1 MILDLSHPH
10 LQKALDKLHLF
21 MEQNHLG
28 IILLRNIL
36 DAESEHEAFV
46 LLRKIIADRQQKTVL
61 LFSSSSLNPRFLN
74 QVLAEISQSSFFL
87 SIEIKNILL
96 HSNPD
101 FPKQFSK
108 APKTLKDYFT
118 GRVALRFDEERM
130 KDSETGLELVVNDVA
145 ATPLSAL
152 QDLLQA
158 CMYSPVQGSTSF
170 FGEFLK
176 ELHLQGF
183 YKSNSSQQVWDTLNC
198 ILTESGIEA
207 FSISLNQPLPLDML
221 PSFKSSASL
230 ASLSIEFTRVD
241 ENQQLFAQLPSFL
254 PENLECL
261 ELCLN
266 YLPEDQNIRREEASK
281 LLKALMVFLQGCSKD
296 SSFKLKL
303 HQSVITQLTF
313 EHQGYIKEIRELL
326 SKTGITFSSDFFQQ
340 PFTRQNHQAVFF
352 TVLAE
357 TLNRS
362 FDESESKTATKPVA
376 INQKVL
382 L

>member
-1 MILDLSHPH
+1 MILDLSPPH

-28 IILLRNIL
+28 IILLRSIS

-61 LFSSSSLNPRFLN
+61 LFSSSSLNPRFLK

-108 APKTLKDYFT
+108 IPKTLKDYFT
-118 GRVALRFDEERM
+118 GRVALRFEEERM
-130 KDSETGLELVVNDVA
+130 KHSETGLELVVNDVA

-158 CMYSPVQGSTSF
+158 CMYSPVQGSTIHLS
-170 FGEFLK
+170 FLK

-183 YKSNSSQQVWDTLNC
+183 YKSDSSQQAWDTLNC

-230 ASLSIEFTRVD
+230 ASLSISFTRVD

-266 YLPEDQNIRREEASK
+266 YLTEDQNLQREEASK

-313 EHQGYIKEIRELL
+313 EHQGYIKGIRELL

-340 PFTRQNHQAVFF
+340 QPFARQNHQAVFF

-362 FDESESKTATKPVA
+362 FESESKTATKPVS